1 MATGAIRSDIGK
13 DSRWIIGEDKLHQID
28 VVDDADPANPVD
40 VSSYAMSYELKNG
53 RADTTALLTITQD
66 DMTVG
71 NGAGTNDR
79 VTFTVADTDL
89 EGLSLQA
96 GWYWQQLRRTDP
108 GNEGVM
114 LEGQVYLHDRGL
126 PSA

>member
-1 MATGAIRSDIGK
+1 MATGAVRSDIGK
-13 DSRWIIGEDKLHQID
+13 NDRWIIGEDKPHQMD
-28 VVDDADPANPVD
+28 VVNGSGTPVD
-40 VSSYAMSYELKNG
+40 VSSYSLSYELK
-53 RADTTALLTITQD
+53 ASKSATTALLTVTESG
-66 DMTVG
+66 MTISDGV
-71 NGAGTNDR
+71 GTNDR
-79 VTFTVADTDL
+79 ITFTVADTDL
-89 EGLSLQA
+89 EGVTGIAQ